1 MLTALAVSGYRSL
14 RDVVVPLAGLNLV
27 SGPNGSGKSNL
38 YRALRLLADVAQGR
52 AIASL
57 AREGGLSSVLWAG
70 PEQVARSVKAGA
82 HAVQGTRRKGPIS
95 LRLGFASDDFG
106 YAIDLGLPIPG
117 GSAFDHDP
125 EIKREVVWSGP
136 KLRPSAVLV
145 DRRGPFVRSR
155 AEGDWLTLT
164 QGLSSFDSLMTHC
177 ADPKGT
183 PEALLLRESI
193 RGWRFYDHFR
203 TDAASPARLPQ
214 IGTRTPVLGHDGRD
228 LAAALETIR
237 AIGDGEA
244 LAAAIDDAFPGSQV
258 SVRVSDD
265 AWFSVEMQQ
274 HGLLRPLG
282 AGELSDGTLRYL
294 LWVAALLTPR
304 PPELLVLNEPET
316 SLHPDLLP
324 ALGRLIRQAS
334 TRSQVIV
341 VSHAAGLV
349 DALQSQPECHAITL
363 SKSFGDTTVEG
374 ALEAPRWEW
383 PAR

>member
-27 SGPNGSGKSNL
+27 TGANGSGKSNL

-52 AIASL
+52 VIASL
-57 AREGGLSSVLWAG
+57 AQEGGLSSVLWAG
-70 PEQVARSVKAGA
+70 PEQVSRSMQQGH
-82 HAVQGTRRKGPIS
+82 HAVQGTRRKGPVA
-95 LRLGFASDDFG
+95 LKLGFASDDFG
-106 YAIDLGLPIPG
+106 YAIDLGLPVPG

-125 EIKREVVWSGP
+125 EIKREVVWSGA
-136 KLRPSAVLV
+136 KLRPSAILV

-155 AEGDWLTLT
+155 IDGDWLMLT

-214 IGTRTPVLGHDGRD
+214 IGTHTPVLGHDGRD

-237 AIGDGEA
+237 VIGDAEA
-244 LAAAIDDAFPGSQV
+244 LARAIDDAFPGSDV
-258 SVRVSDD
+258 SVRVTDG
-265 AWFSVEMQQ
+265 WFSVEMRQ

-294 LWVAALLTPR
+294 LWIAALLTPR
-304 PPELLVLNEPET
+304 PPQLLVLNEPET

-324 ALGRLIRQAS
+324 ALARLIVQAA

-341 VSHAAGLV
+341 VSHAAGLI
-349 DALQSQPECHAITL
+349 DALQSEPGCHAVVL
-363 SKSFGDTTVEG
+363 RKAFGDTQIEG
-374 ALEAPRWEW
+374 TLAPPRWEW

>member
-14 RDVVVPLAGLNLV
+14 RDVVVPLGGLNLV
-27 SGPNGSGKSNL
+27 TGPNGSGKSNL

-52 AIASL
+52 AISSL
-57 AREGGLSSVLWAG
+57 AQEGGLASVLWAG
-70 PEQVARSVKAGA
+70 PEQIARSVKSGQY
-82 HAVQGTRRKGPIS
+82 AVQGTRRKGPIS
-95 LRLGFASDDFG
+95 LKLGFASDDFG
-106 YAIDLGLPIPG
+106 YAIDLGLPSPG
-117 GSAFDHDP
+117 GSVFDHDP

-155 AEGDWLTLT
+155 TEGDWLMLT
-164 QGLSSFDSLMTHC
+164 QGLSTFDSLMTHC

-214 IGTRTPVLGHDGRD
+214 IGTHTPVLGHDGRD
-228 LAAALETIR
+228 VAAALETIR
-237 AIGDGEA
+237 TIGDADA
-244 LAAAIDDAFPGSQV
+244 LAAAIDDAFPGSRV

-265 AWFSVEMQQ
+265 AWFSVEMTQ

-304 PPELLVLNEPET
+304 PPALLVLNEPET

-341 VSHAAGLV
+341 VSHAAGLI
-349 DALQSQPECHAITL
+349 DALQSEPDCHAIVL
-363 SKSFGDTTVEG
+363 RKEFGDTHVEG
-374 ALEAPRWEW
+374 TLEPPRWEW

>member
-27 SGPNGSGKSNL
+27 TGPNGSGKSNL

-57 AREGGLSSVLWAG
+57 AQEGGLTSVLWAG
-70 PEQVARSVKAGA
+70 PEQIARSVRAGT

-95 LRLGFASDDFG
+95 LRLGFAADDFG

-136 KLRPSAVLV
+136 RLRPAAVLV

-155 AEGDWLTLT
+155 GDGDWLMLT
-164 QGLSSFDSLMTHC
+164 QALSSFDSLMTHC

-214 IGTRTPVLGHDGRD
+214 IGTHTPVLGHDGRD
-228 LAAALETIR
+228 VAAALMTIR
-237 AIGDGEA
+237 TIGDGEA
-244 LAAAIDDAFPGSQV
+244 LAAAIDD
-258 SVRVSDD
+258 
-265 AWFSVEMQQ
+265 
-274 HGLLRPLG
+274 
-282 AGELSDGTLRYL
+282 
-294 LWVAALLTPR
+294 
-304 PPELLVLNEPET
+304 
-316 SLHPDLLP
+316 
-324 ALGRLIRQAS
+324 
-334 TRSQVIV
+334 
-341 VSHAAGLV
+341 
-349 DALQSQPECHAITL
+349 
-363 SKSFGDTTVEG
+363 
-374 ALEAPRWEW
+374 
-383 PAR
+383 

>member
-27 SGPNGSGKSNL
+27 TGPNGSGKSNL

-52 AIASL
+52 VIASL
-57 AREGGLSSVLWAG
+57 AQEGGLSSVLWAG
-70 PEQVARSVKAGA
+70 PETIARSVKQGR
-82 HAVQGTRRKGPIS
+82 HPVQGTRRKGPIS
-95 LRLGFASDDFG
+95 LKLGFASDEFG
-106 YAIDLGLPIPG
+106 YAIDLGLPVPG
-117 GSAFDHDP
+117 GSVFDADP
-125 EIKREVVWSGP
+125 EIKREVVWNGP
-136 KLRPSAVLV
+136 RLRPSAILV
-145 DRRGPFVRSR
+145 DRTGPFVRSR
-155 AEGDWLTLT
+155 AGGEWLMLT
-164 QGLSSFDSLMTHC
+164 QGLSTFDSLMTHC

-203 TDAASPARLPQ
+203 ADTASPARLPQ
-214 IGTRTPVLGHDGRD
+214 IGTYTPILGHDGRD
-228 LAAALETIR
+228 VAAALETIR
-237 AIGDGEA
+237 TIGDADG
-244 LAAAIDDAFPGSQV
+244 LAAAIDDAFPGSRV
-258 SVRVSDD
+258 AVRVSD

-324 ALGRLIRQAS
+324 ALARLILQAS
-334 TRSQVIV
+334 KRSQVIV
-341 VSHAAGLV
+341 VSHAAALIET
-349 DALQSQPECHAITL
+349 LQSERDCHSIVLGKA
-363 SKSFGDTTVEG
+363 FGDTQIAG
-374 ALEAPRWEW
+374 AIEPPRWEW